1 MGMVIRMADVHK
13 TVFRPNPKQRIFL
26 ESTRRHVGFGG
37 ARGGGKSW
45 VVRLKACLLCRQY
58 PGYKVL
64 IVRLSF
70 PELRGNHIE
79 PLQQMLHGI
88 AKYNKT
94 DKIFRFPNGSTI
106 KLDYCGNDS
115 DVLHFQGQ
123 EYDAIF
129 IDEATNLRE

>member
-1 MGMVIRMADVHK
+1 M
-13 TVFRPNPKQRIFL
+13 

-94 DKIFRFPNGSTI
+94 DKIFRFTNGSTI